1 MRGIGYTFSLLSPAR
16 AFLAGAAIIVG
27 AFSSAAHGQALP
39 GSVSSKGTETKGVE
53 TADAVYPDEAAWA
66 SAHFSR
72 GGAVGLPRPLRPS
85 DAALARRVF
94 AMQARGNIPEALRAT
109 AQMDDTLLL
118 GPILADRYLG
128 RFHRSTVDELT
139 DWLSRFSDSAD
150 APAIHA
156 LLVMKLPKGAAA
168 PQLPDLA
175 GLDPAAMPDPVPENQ
190 DEPHRTLQ
198 RDPAFDHKIMALAEH
213 GALTGALHLIAS
225 RSKLPP
231 AYAAELRAEV
241 AQIAFTLNQDAEA
254 LRIASAILDDEPEAS
269 LPSLAYYVGGLA
281 AWRLDRLDQARG
293 LFAGGATAAMTTP
306 YLRAASAFWASRA
319 SRRLHD
325 AAGAVRW
332 LRVAADQPLTFH
344 GFLARRML
352 RLPTGIVPSGLLMSQ
367 ADVDVVDA
375 TPQGR
380 RAFALLQIGQTDRA
394 EAELR
399 LLWSQA
405 RGNGLFARSL
415 LMVASASGLIDF
427 AAQMADM
434 LQAAEGVRYDELRF
448 PVPPLRPAGGF
459 RVDPALIYALTRLE
473 SNFDA
478 AAVSSAGAH
487 GLMQIMPATARYIMG
502 DDELGLD
509 RLHEPETNLDI
520 GQRYVAFLARQ
531 DGIDEN
537 LMRLLASYNAGPASV
552 ARWLVDLR
560 DDGDPLMFI
569 EAVPAPETR
578 TFIPTALVY
587 TWIYAARLHVPAPSL
602 DQLAAGEFP
611 RFTDDR
617 RERKLAAA
625 APVLH

>member
-1 MRGIGYTFSLLSPAR
+1 MRGIGYTFSLLPPVR

-27 AFSSAAHGQALP
+27 AFSSAAHGQGLP

-53 TADAVYPDEAAWA
+53 AADAVYPDEAAWA

-72 GGAVGLPRPLRPS
+72 GGAVSLPRPLRPS

-109 AQMDDTLLL
+109 ARMDDTVLL

-128 RFHRSTVDELT
+128 RFHHSTVDELT
-139 DWLSRFSDSAD
+139 DWLTQYGDSAD

-156 LLVMKLPKGAAA
+156 LLLMKLPRGSAA
-168 PQLPDLA
+168 PPAPDLA
-175 GLDPAAMPDPVPENQ
+175 GLDPAAVPDPVPENQ

-198 RDPAFDHKIMALAEH
+198 RDPVFDRRVMALAERGAFA
-213 GALTGALHLIAS
+213 GALKLIAS
-225 RSKLPP
+225 RSKLPL

-241 AQIAFTLNQDAEA
+241 AQAAFILNQDNDA
-254 LRIASAILDDEPEAS
+254 LRIASAILDDGPGES
-269 LPSLAYYVGGLA
+269 LPSLAWYVGGLA
-281 AWRLDRLDQARG
+281 AWRLDRLEQARS
-293 LFAGGATAAMTTP
+293 LFAGGATTAATTP

-319 SRRLHD
+319 SRRLRD
-325 AAGAVRW
+325 AAGTGRW

-352 RLPTGIVPSGLLMSQ
+352 RLPTGIVPSGQLMSQ
-367 ADVDVVDA
+367 ADVDAVDA

-399 LLWSQA
+399 LLWPRA
-405 RGNGLFARSL
+405 RASGPFARSL
-415 LMVASASGLIDF
+415 LMVASAAGRLDF
-427 AAQMADM
+427 AAQMADQ

-448 PVPPLRPAGGF
+448 PLPTLRPAGGF

-487 GLMQIMPATARYIMG
+487 GLMQIMPATAQYIMG
-502 DDELGLD
+502 DEQLGLD

-520 GQRYVAFLARQ
+520 GQRYVALLARQ
-531 DGIDEN
+531 DSIDED
-537 LMRLLASYNAGPASV
+537 LMRLLASYNAGPAAVS
-552 ARWLVDLR
+552 RWLADLR

-569 EAVPAPETR
+569 EAIPAAETR
-578 TFIPTALVY
+578 AFVPTALVY

-602 DQLAAGEFP
+602 DQLAAGEYP
-611 RFTDDR
+611 RFTDDGQA
-617 RERKLAAA
+617 RKVASAAS
-625 APVLH
+625 VLH